1 MIQSTIHKMAR
12 SIGYEIGLANNESL
26 SDLLNGIGS
35 GLYESNIDNEKY
47 KSRIMDIYSDLGGL
61 SIKMI
66 RELYE
71 IIQIKEDVESSLDNI
86 KKLKIKN
93 NE

>member
-1 MIQSTIHKMAR
+1 
-12 SIGYEIGLANNESL
+12 
-26 SDLLNGIGS
+26 
-35 GLYESNIDNEKY
+35 
-47 KSRIMDIYSDLGGL
+47 MDIYSDLGGL